1 MLVAQRVLDEVE
13 DRTDAIEQYEREM
26 REREAG
32 DVDLDA

>member
-1 MLVAQRVLDEVE
+1 LDEVE

-26 REREAG
+26 REREVG